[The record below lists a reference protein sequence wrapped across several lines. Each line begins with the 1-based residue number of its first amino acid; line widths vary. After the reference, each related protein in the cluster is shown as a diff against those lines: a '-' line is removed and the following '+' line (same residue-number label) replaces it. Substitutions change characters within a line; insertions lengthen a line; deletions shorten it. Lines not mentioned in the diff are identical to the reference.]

1 MIDKPVDLLL
11 KTIGAYSAHE
21 TMSASTI
28 RWLLESGLAISLLI
42 IMILIIRRPVARIF
56 GPSFAYLLWALPVI
70 RLFLPK
76 LNILPPAAPE
86 KIIAPVVEYQIN
98 AQALRSLNTDV
109 TQSISDHHLLIG
121 IPSLLLVLW
130 ISVSALWL
138 LSALARQGSF
148 SHDLKQKSSPLG
160 SADQQRATALAKKFN
175 LSSRVQV
182 RISTHADD
190 PNVTSP
196 LVTGLLNPMIVL
208 PENFLSRYSS
218 EEQKCALIHEFIHVQ
233 RNDLWASFA
242 MTCLSA
248 LFWFNPLMTIAYR
261 AFRADQEASC
271 DSKALKFL
279 KTQNALTP
287 CDDKPSQKTNLRHV
301 YASTLV
307 KAASYVKPTI
317 TVPRTTPHQV
327 RLTLN
332 YSTKERLHLMKNNP
346 TALTR
351 TAGVLI
357 TGLISITGLMVS
369 ASYGYSGTP
378 QDQSQNTP
386 VPLLEGVPTRP
397 ADPSE
402 PPAPPNAP
410 DIEFSE
416 LDKAHIV
423 IDNEVVTFSSNDS
436 LDWVTD
442 LQELEKLSGLEG
454 LSQLEGHHITRAIKI
469 SLDDDM
475 PISAKISCVSFTDKN
490 GKTLPANVTADFI
503 AKHKDEKTKDG
514 KQAAGAMII
523 KMRNKNSDTISE
535 DISALPGMLACKDG
549 EVIVNEFAT
558 KEIEVEALREAVEHL
573 RHEEETIA
581 DRLREKREQLEQ
593 RLKELEGN

>member
-1 MIDKPVDLLL
+1 M
-11 KTIGAYSAHE
+11 
-21 TMSASTI
+21 
-28 RWLLESGLAISLLI
+28 
-42 IMILIIRRPVARIF
+42 
-56 GPSFAYLLWALPVI
+56 
-70 RLFLPK
+70 
-76 LNILPPAAPE
+76 
-86 KIIAPVVEYQIN
+86 
-98 AQALRSLNTDV
+98 
-109 TQSISDHHLLIG
+109 
-121 IPSLLLVLW
+121 
-130 ISVSALWL
+130 
-138 LSALARQGSF
+138 
-148 SHDLKQKSSPLG
+148 
-160 SADQQRATALAKKFN
+160 
-175 LSSRVQV
+175 
-182 RISTHADD
+182 
-190 PNVTSP
+190 
-196 LVTGLLNPMIVL
+196 
-208 PENFLSRYSS
+208 
-218 EEQKCALIHEFIHVQ
+218 
-233 RNDLWASFA
+233 
-242 MTCLSA
+242 
-248 LFWFNPLMTIAYR
+248 
-261 AFRADQEASC
+261 
-271 DSKALKFL
+271 
-279 KTQNALTP
+279 
-287 CDDKPSQKTNLRHV
+287 
-301 YASTLV
+301 
-307 KAASYVKPTI
+307 
-317 TVPRTTPHQV
+317 
-327 RLTLN
+327 
-332 YSTKERLHLMKNNP
+332 
-346 TALTR
+346 
-351 TAGVLI
+351 
-357 TGLISITGLMVS
+357 
-369 ASYGYSGTP
+369 
-378 QDQSQNTP
+378 
-386 VPLLEGVPTRP
+386 PLLEGVPTRP

-442 LQELEKLSGLEG
+442 LQELEELSGLED
-454 LSQLEGHHITRAIKI
+454 LAQLEGHHITRAIKI